1 MKTYVE
7 QKLKI
12 GPTLGHEIII
22 LAPGDSYQVIEKGPG
37 ARLITLP
44 SPRFP
49 LDRKYWYFGDEA
61 ALHAELDRLN
71 PDLVEVS
78 SPWRSPSM
86 VARWQGVR
94 RARW

>member
-1 MKTYVE
+1 VKTYVE

-22 LAPGDSYQVIEKGPG
+22 LAPGDSYQVIEKGPN

-78 SPWRSPSM
+78 SPWRSP
-86 VARWQGVR
+86 RWWRAGRAMR